1 MKLTDLIVSPKSLGD
16 KLWLVDVSPAYEY
29 KDGKRTDTVLGY
41 RYSVALPEKGLD
53 KVDVRIDGQQQ
64 TEASNGYV
72 EVRFDGLEVF
82 IYWSKGDYHVG
93 AKATGIHILNPKPCP
108 IGRRWGADGEQI
120 FFPKK
125 NIPRRQRQRRP
136 LAIRVSIT
144 LMATM

>member
-29 KDGKRTDTVLGY
+29 KDNKRTDTVLGY

-53 KVDVRIDGQQQ
+53 KVDVRIDGQRQA
-64 TEASNGYV
+64 EAPNGYV

-93 AKATGIHILNPKPCP
+93 AKATGIHIVNPKPYP
-108 IGRRWGADGEQI
+108 LGGAGAQTGNRYFSSRKI
-120 FFPKK
+120 SPGGS
-125 NIPRRQRQRRP
+125 
-136 LAIRVSIT
+136 VSAAR
-144 LMATM
+144 LP

>member
-64 TEASNGYV
+64 TEAPNGYV
-72 EVRFDGLEVF
+72 EVRFD
-82 IYWSKGDYHVG
+82 
-93 AKATGIHILNPKPCP
+93 
-108 IGRRWGADGEQI
+108 GRRWGADGEQI
-120 FFPKK
+120 FFLKK

-136 LAIRVSIT
+136 LP
-144 LMATM
+144 

>member
-29 KDGKRTDTVLGY
+29 QNNRRTDTVLGY
-41 RYSVALPEKGLD
+41 RYSIAMPERGLD

-64 TEASNGYV
+64 MDAPNGYE
-72 EVRFDGLEVF
+72 EVRFDNLEVF

-93 AKATGIHILNPKPCP
+93 AKATGIHIVTPKPRA

-120 FFPKK
+120 FFLKK

-136 LAIRVSIT
+136 LP
-144 LMATM
+144 

>member
-53 KVDVRIDGQQQ
+53 KV
-64 TEASNGYV
+64 
-72 EVRFDGLEVF
+72 EVRFDNLEVF

-93 AKATGIHILNPKPCP
+93 AKATGIHLVNSK
-108 IGRRWGADGEQI
+108 A
-120 FFPKK
+120 
-125 NIPRRQRQRRP
+125 
-136 LAIRVSIT
+136 
-144 LMATM
+144 

>member
-64 TEASNGYV
+64 TEAPNGYV

-82 IYWSKGDYHVG
+82 IYDDLFDQL
-93 AKATGIHILNPKPCP
+93 A
-108 IGRRWGADGEQI
+108 EQ
-120 FFPKK
+120 
-125 NIPRRQRQRRP
+125 RLVEEAQRVRP
-136 LAIRVSIT
+136 TA
-144 LMATM
+144 